1 MARPEN
7 SQARDNWWKQRIEG
21 APTLK
26 GRIHMLQS
34 KVLADLD
41 RLPGECREEIEK
53 MVADATANLLDEI
66 EIRRVEIAWSA

>member
-7 SQARDNWWKQRIEG
+7 SQARDNWWKQRIDA

-26 GRIHMLQS
+26 GRLHVLQS

-41 RLPGECREEIEK
+41 RLPEECQEEVRS
-53 MVADATANLLDEI
+53 MVAEATANLLDEI
-66 EIRRVEIAWSA
+66 EIRRAEIAWSA